1 MRDAKIAARNEELVR
16 EKVYNAFFKELDQM
30 ESQPVNNNS
39 SEERRADSEDPVEHN
54 YCCNFFLHFA
64 IPMILYFICL
74 CITLSVGWSFAF

>member
-1 MRDAKIAARNEELVR
+1 MTRLTIA
-16 EKVYNAFFKELDQM
+16 FSKELDQM
-30 ESQPVNNNS
+30 ESQPVNTDS
-39 SEERRADSEDPVEHN
+39 SEEKRGDSDDPVEHN